1 MYICSGSILC
11 KINQT
16 MMSTDN
22 RKRIYISKAIT
33 VFKQEG
39 LRLSLEEVAGKMGI
53 TKKTLYNHFISKEE
67 LMKACI
73 LSISADMQEAM
84 RGLDDSAFSAIENL
98 RMSFIKLNHFFNALS
113 PIFFYD
119 IMRMNPNEATAEHL
133 IGSGLFQTK
142 MMGNLNQGIREEI
155 YRQDIDVEFFSSY
168 ISYSVF
174 GFYINSMIKNNL
186 HIPKSYFV
194 DVTEYNLQAIV
205 SEKGR
210 QLL

>member
-1 MYICSGSILC
+1 
-11 KINQT
+11 
-16 MMSTDN
+16 MSTDN
-22 RKRIYISKAIT
+22 RKRTYISKAIT

-53 TKKTLYNHFISKEE
+53 TKKTLYNHFVSKEE

-98 RMSFIKLNHFFNALS
+98 RTSFIKINHFFNALS
-113 PIFFYD
+113 PIFFYA
-119 IMRMNPNEATAEHL
+119 IMCMNPNEATAEHL
-133 IGSGLFQTK
+133 IGSGLFKTK
-142 MMGNLNQGIREEI
+142 MSGNLNQGIREGI
-155 YRQDIDVEFFSSY
+155 YRKDIDVEFFSSY